1 MPGMEDLNQRLLEEL
16 HPKRDQD
23 QRDLKQNHQ
32 RKDQRRDPKNHLRKE
47 ERPRKAPGQS
57 LLNLKLRDLKEPK
70 DLKRAQDL
78 QAADLSPKA
87 DPREHTN
94 KKQPSINSN
103 MVKSQ
108 STWSSTTTSH
118 RI

>member
-1 MPGMEDLNQRLLEEL
+1 MPDMEDPNQRPLAELLL
-16 HPKRDQD
+16 KRDLD

-32 RKDQRRDPKNHLRKE
+32 RKDQKRDPKNHLRKE
-47 ERPRKAPGQS
+47 AHPRKAPGQS
-57 LLNLKLRDLKEPK
+57 LLNLKLRDLKDPK
-70 DLKRAQDL
+70 DLKRVQDL
-78 QAADLSPKA
+78 QVADLSPKE
-87 DPREHTN
+87 DLREHTN
-94 KKQPSINSN
+94 KKQASINSN